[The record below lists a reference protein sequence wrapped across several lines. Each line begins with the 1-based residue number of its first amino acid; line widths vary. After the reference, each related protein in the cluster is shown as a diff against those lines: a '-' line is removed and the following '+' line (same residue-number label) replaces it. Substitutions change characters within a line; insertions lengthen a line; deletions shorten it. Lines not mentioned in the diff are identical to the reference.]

1 MLTFRLQITSLGVTW
16 FKKDDDLSRGVQIF
30 FFFLFKR
37 FCRDKGAMQ
46 FLMSS
51 DNTSGGLELYQVLES
66 DI

>member
-1 MLTFRLQITSLGVTW
+1 MICPEGSNFI
-16 FKKDDDLSRGVQIF
+16 
-30 FFFLFKR
+30 FFLFKR

-51 DNTSGGLELYQVLES
+51 DNTSGLELYQVLES